1 MLRMNVEMLK
11 HRIAACDGIQTA
23 GTLRSV
29 GGLLTASLDAS
40 VGELCRIGRSSDA
53 FVDGE
58 VIGLDRGVAQ
68 IMPFQRA
75 TGLQLDAPVVG
86 TGRRLRV
93 PLGRA
98 LLGRV
103 IDGLGRPMDDV
114 GPLIIDRWGSV
125 RQRTPDP
132 LERPRIREAF
142 VTGQRAIDGLTTC
155 GRGQRVA
162 LLAGSGVG
170 KSTLLGEIAKGAQSD
185 VNVIA
190 LIGERGREV
199 RPFLED
205 SLGEAGLQQSVV
217 VVATAD
223 EAPLMRVRATQTA
236 ITIADHFR
244 QQGANVLLLMDS
256 LTRVAM
262 AQREIGLLV
271 GEPPNARGYTASVFQ
286 LLSSIL
292 EMLGQTADGAITGIL
307 TVLVDGDD
315 MDDPIADAVRAI
327 VDGHIVLNRRLAEK
341 GHFPA
346 IDVSASLSRVFRD
359 VTPPSHQASALAL
372 RQILATHDEVEDLV
386 RIGAYQSGSSP
397 QVDRALALVPAVHA
411 FLQQQPDTFTGWDD
425 TQNAMAQLASSWKA

>member
-1 MLRMNVEMLK
+1 MLK
-11 HRIAACDGIQTA
+11 NRIAAFDGFQTA

-40 VGELCRIGRSSDA
+40 VGELCRIGRSRDD
-53 FVDGE
+53 FIHGE
-58 VIGLDRGVAQ
+58 VIGLDRGVVQ
-68 IMPFQRA
+68 IMPFQQA
-75 TGLQLDAPVVG
+75 AGLQLNAPVVG

-93 PLGRA
+93 PLGHA

-103 IDGLGRPMDDV
+103 INGLGRPLDGA
-114 GPLIIDRWGSV
+114 GPLLTNHWGSV
-125 RQRTPDP
+125 RRCVPDP
-132 LERPRIREAF
+132 LDRPRIREPF
-142 VTGQRAIDGLTTC
+142 VTGQRAIDGLMTC
-155 GRGQRVA
+155 GRGQRIA

-205 SLGEAGLQQSVV
+205 SLGAAGLQQSVV

-223 EAPLMRVRATQTA
+223 ETPLLRVRATQAA
-236 ITIADHFR
+236 ITIADYFR
-244 QQGANVLLLMDS
+244 EQGANVLLLMDS

-292 EMLGQTADGAITGIL
+292 EMLGQTSDGAITGIL

-327 VDGHIVLNRRLAEK
+327 VDGHIVLDRQLAEK

-346 IDVSASLSRVFRD
+346 IDVAASLSRVFRD
-359 VTPPSHQASALAL
+359 VTSPLHQASALGL
-372 RQILATHDEVEDLV
+372 RRILATHDEVADLI
-386 RIGAYQSGSSP
+386 RIGAYESGSSP
-397 QVDRALALVPAVHA
+397 QVDRAIALLPSVHA
-411 FLQQQPDTFTGWDD
+411 FLQQEPDTFTPWED
-425 TQNAMAQLASSWKA
+425 TQNAMAQIASSWKV

>member
-1 MLRMNVEMLK
+1 MFEMNVDSLK
-11 HRIAACDGIQTA
+11 REIAAFEGLQST

-29 GGLLTASLDAS
+29 GGLLTASIDAS
-40 VGELCRIGRSSDA
+40 VGELCRIGRSRDD
-53 FVDGE
+53 FVHGE

-68 IMPFQRA
+68 IMPFQQA
-75 TGLQLDAPVVG
+75 TGLQMDAPVVG
-86 TGRRLRV
+86 MGRRLRV
-93 PLGRA
+93 PIGHG

-103 IDGLGRPMDDV
+103 INGLGRPLDGA
-114 GPLIIDRWGSV
+114 GPLPTNHWSSLR
-125 RQRTPDP
+125 RTAPDP
-132 LERPRIREAF
+132 LDRPRIREPF
-142 VTGQRAIDGLTTC
+142 VTGQRAIDGLMTC

-205 SLGEAGLQQSVV
+205 SLGAAGLQQSVV

-223 EAPLMRVRATQTA
+223 EAPLMRVRATQSA

-244 QQGANVLLLMDS
+244 EQGANVLLLMDS

-286 LLSSIL
+286 LLSSVL
-292 EMLGQTADGAITGIL
+292 EMLGQTSAGSITGIL

-327 VDGHIVLNRRLAEK
+327 VDGHIVLDRRLAEK

-346 IDVSASLSRVFRD
+346 IDVAASLSRVFRD
-359 VTPPSHQASALAL
+359 VTSPPHQASALAL
-372 RQILATHDEVEDLV
+372 RQILATHDEVADLV
-386 RIGAYQSGSSP
+386 RIGAYASGSSP
-397 QVDRALALVPAVHA
+397 QVDRSIALLPSAHA
-411 FLQQQPDTFTGWDD
+411 FLQQEPDTFTTWQD
-425 TQNAMAQLASSWKA
+425 TGNAMAQIASAWQA